1 MKQKNMILVAVAV
14 GCGLVAAVLTS
25 QMSAGTKKTDGV
37 LIPVAMKDIPV
48 GTPLNG
54 AKIEEFVEYKEFPK
68 EMVPASF
75 VANSDDLKDKR
86 LTRNLRKGEAFN
98 PADVTKS
105 VALTPPEGYDM
116 MAIECTLVEGVAGFV
131 QPGARVNVLAVIPS
145 KRNQGYA
152 TVVPFLLDML
162 VLAVDNQSQIVE
174 GAATVPT
181 LSSVSLAVTPE
192 HALLLAGAKQRNC
205 SMRLVLRNPVKPTV
219 HEKIWTHKELWALLA
234 DQPPEEKPTEEAPKP
249 KDEDKIKLAVARED
263 LPAGLQLTKEVIDEK
278 FEMVEFTK
286 PAPAQGIENIRDY
299 TGKYLTSPLAAR
311 QYVPKSFLGD
321 DPAKKTPKKPA
332 PEGDETPKESPKT
345 PEAPKKVEVP
355 PVYHDVTIQT
365 PNGIKKIRYQVMPN
379 GTYKYLGE
387 VPLVEADKTEAEA
400 PKTEPKPKPES
411 KNESENEKI

>member
-1 MKQKNMILVAVAV
+1 VKQKNMILVAVAV

-25 QMSAGTKKTDGV
+25 QMSAGSKKTDGV
-37 LIPVAMKDIPV
+37 LLPVAMKDIPV
-48 GTPLNG
+48 GTPLIG
-54 AKIEEFVEYKEFPK
+54 TRIEEFVEYKEFPK
-68 EMVPASF
+68 EMVPAAY
-75 VANSDDLKDKR
+75 VGNSDDLKDKR

-105 VALTPPEGYDM
+105 VALTPPEGFDM

-131 QPGARVNVLAVIPS
+131 QPGARVNVIAAIPS
-145 KRNQGYA
+145 KRNQGTA

-174 GAATVPT
+174 GASTVPT
-181 LSSVSLAVTPE
+181 ISSVSMAVTPE
-192 HALLLAGAKQRNC
+192 HALLLSGAKQRNC
-205 SMRLVLRNPVKPTV
+205 AMRLVLRNPVKATV
-219 HEKIWTHKELWALLA
+219 QDKIFTNKELWSLLA
-234 DQPPEEKPTEEAPKP
+234 DQPLEEKTTEEAPKV
-249 KDEDKIKLAVARED
+249 KEDDKVKLAVARED
-263 LPAGLQLTKEVIDEK
+263 LPAGIQLTKEVIDEK

-299 TGKYLTSPLAAR
+299 TGKYLTNPLAAR

-321 DPAKKTPKKPA
+321 DPTPKKPKKAA
-332 PEGDETPKESPKT
+332 PEGELETPKESPKT
-345 PEAPKKVEVP
+345 PEAPVLPKKVEVP

-387 VPLVEADKTEAEA
+387 VPLVEANKPETAEPKAEKTEEG
-400 PKTEPKPKPES
+400 
-411 KNESENEKI
+411 EKI